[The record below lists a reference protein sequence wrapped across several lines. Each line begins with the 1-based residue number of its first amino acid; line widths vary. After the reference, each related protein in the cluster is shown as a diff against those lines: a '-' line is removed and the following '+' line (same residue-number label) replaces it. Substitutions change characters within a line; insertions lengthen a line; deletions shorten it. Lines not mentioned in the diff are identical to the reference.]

1 MIGDYLRLALA
12 TWLVLLPGR
21 LVARSL
27 GLRSSAAK
35 LAWSFAALF
44 LAWAVV
50 FTVHGTITLA
60 LGILVL
66 VGLAALV
73 AGKRSRLVV
82 DLGSVRIRF
91 SERTFR
97 PAFGHGTVFCFG
109 VVLGLLLWHV
119 AGVVTGDGLFHE
131 GRVRKLLDLPH
142 LHLRSVDELAGGGL
156 HPGYA
161 FPLWHGF
168 LALVAK
174 LSGLDPSVVVNHEA
188 SLLAPL
194 ACVLAWEAGVAV
206 FASAGGGIAVALAS
220 VALYCL
226 AAGHGGSYVSL
237 ALPAT
242 ASRQLFVPAVLALFF
257 GFTDS
262 GRRADLATLAVAF
275 GALALIHPTYALFA
289 LIPLAAYSVV
299 RRLEW
304 RRSATALAAAIVPS
318 GLVVLWLRPLVDE
331 TISHNPDAATQRA
344 SLAHYGGELVVDSI
358 HHFRLAAAVPGRTG
372 AVAVAALALVPVAGL
387 AARRRWGAFVL
398 GGTVAVLALM
408 LIPELFVRFS
418 DAVSLSQARRASGFV
433 PFAIAFAGG
442 AAVLARVS
450 RLLVLPLALATG
462 IWLQLAYPGDFGLRT
477 PHNGPGLATWIALV
491 GGAAALAVG
500 ILLSLRD
507 RPGREERRGR
517 GELTALLAAALF
529 ALPVAVH
536 GFGQWSP
543 RTSRDAYALTPGL
556 VHFLQTSVP
565 KRALVFGDLETSY
578 RVTAFAP
585 VYVVAEPPA
594 HVANTVP
601 NQVHRRRKAVLR
613 FFEHDD
619 DVKIPRGW
627 GAGWLVLRRG
637 EGIDAVK
644 AQGLKPVYADTGYV
658 VFDLRVPRP

>member
-73 AGKRSRLVV
+73 AGRRSRLVV

-91 SERTFR
+91 SKLTFR

-257 GFTDS
+257 GFADS

-418 DAVSLSQARRASGFV
+418 DAVSLSQARRAAGFAPL
-433 PFAIAFAGG
+433 PFAFAGG
-442 AAVLARVS
+442 
-450 RLLVLPLALATG
+450 LALVARSG
-462 IWLQLAYPGDFGLRT
+462 IALPVGLVAGIVLQREWPGDFAYGLR
-477 PHNGPGLATWIALV
+477 HGGPAAVTWFALV
-491 GGAAALAVG
+491 GGAIALAAGLVV
-500 ILLSLRD
+500 RRKRPD
-507 RPGREERRGR
+507 RPNERYGL
-517 GELTALLAAALF
+517 GALTAALF
-529 ALPVAVH
+529 VLPVAIH
-536 GFGQWSP
+536 GLAHWSP
-543 RTSRDAYALTPGL
+543 AKGSRVDRSALP
-556 VHFLQTSVP
+556 
-565 KRALVFGDLETSY
+565 RALRRQLKQVPAGAVVIAAPTTGYEL
-578 RVTAFAP
+578 VAAAP
-585 VYVVAEPPA
+585 VYVVAAPVA
-594 HVANTVP
+594 HVANTKANDP
-601 NQVHRRRKAVLR
+601 DARIAQVKQWLATG
-613 FFEHDD
+613 DPS
-619 DVKIPRGW
+619 IPRRY
-627 GAGWLVLRRG
+627 GATW
-637 EGIDAVK
+637 AVEH
-644 AQGLKPVYADTGYV
+644 GRLIR
-658 VFDLRVPRP
+658 LPR